1 MIAKYEDPESDHSL
15 PVMASLLPIIAIIG
29 RPNTGKSTIVNRLTD
44 SFKGATFTYYLYRT
58 VTLSHCGIIG
68 MFLISLTTAKT
79 HKENHVKKEWII
91 VHVI

>member
-44 SFKGATFTYYLYRT
+44 SFKGVY
-58 VTLSHCGIIG
+58 VLS
-68 MFLISLTTAKT
+68 TD
-79 HKENHVKKEWII
+79 
-91 VHVI
+91 

>member
-44 SFKGATFTYYLYRT
+44 SFKGAYVL
-58 VTLSHCGIIG
+58 
-68 MFLISLTTAKT
+68 LTD
-79 HKENHVKKEWII
+79 
-91 VHVI
+91 